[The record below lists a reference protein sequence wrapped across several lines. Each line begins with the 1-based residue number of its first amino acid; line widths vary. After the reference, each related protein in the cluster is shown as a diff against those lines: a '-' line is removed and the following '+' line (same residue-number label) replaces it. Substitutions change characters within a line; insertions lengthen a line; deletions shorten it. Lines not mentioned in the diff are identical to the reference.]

1 MAEIKD
7 PTAAITDK
15 RFQEPLAILRSGR
28 EKEAGKAQE
37 LARAEGAVETEKQ
50 RVAEIESGL
59 QTAAAEKEASAVR
72 EARDIYQEK
81 LGKEPLPEFVPTQD
95 NVQSIASLFSLIGV
109 MGMVAGKGDAMRAMH
124 AMNGMLEGHQKGRAD
139 LYKQEKATFEK
150 NFNAMV
156 KKHEEFRKEMEDAVK
171 TAATDRELGYQKA
184 RNAAVKAGSNVVKAM
199 IEKFGVAK
207 AYESLIADNKSVE
220 KAYELYRQEKR
231 HAEDMALKYQEKQQK
246 PHSNNSEH
254 KASSTLLAA

>member
-15 RFQEPLAILRSGR
+15 RFQEPLNILRSGR

-59 QTAAAEKEASAVR
+59 QTAAAEKEAGAVR

-109 MGMVAGKGDAMRAMH
+109 MGMGGFKPNDHVAAFRTAMA
-124 AMNGMLEGHQKGRAD
+124 AGTDGWAL
-139 LYKQEKATFEK
+139 
-150 NFNAMV
+150 
-156 KKHEEFRKEMEDAVK
+156 
-171 TAATDRELGYQKA
+171 TAASSCSTA
-184 RNAAVKAGSNVVKAM
+184 RSGCWSCRRTSA
-199 IEKFGVAK
+199 
-207 AYESLIADNKSVE
+207 SLICGAGASDFSFHFPKRGFSLGFCADE
-220 KAYELYRQEKR
+220 KPMLRTNTSRTKLTRTAAGNRMLSLLGESGLRSMPQ
-231 HAEDMALKYQEKQQK
+231 
-246 PHSNNSEH
+246 P
-254 KASSTLLAA
+254 ASAVQI